1 VELLLSES
9 RVKEWPGRAILAT
22 ISCGHRQRG
31 AGPRGSRCSCI
42 VRVSGRCLRCSRVQT
57 QCRFSCRF
65 QRSSVQFGALH
76 WQHCTAIRTWVR
88 VAAGGGGGWVC
99 VCGPR
104 LFSSLLAAGRWM
116 DAQAASDL
124 APATARRWPTASP
137 PASHWCRSCSVG
149 GMQRT
154 GSSLPAVVIAA
165 KSRENCCCRVQ
176 TAFDGAPKRPISFT
190 WISFK
195 VPPSPDA
202 HSLTARRPEHMHGG
216 MW

>member
-1 VELLLSES
+1 MELLLSES

-88 VAAGGGGGWVC
+88 VAAGGGGMGVC
-99 VCGPR
+99 VR
-104 LFSSLLAAGRWM
+104 SSTLLVAAGCWPLDGCSGRLRSRSSNGS
-116 DAQAASDL
+116 AL
-124 APATARRWPTASP
+124 ANREPSRISLVPI
-137 PASHWCRSCSVG
+137 
-149 GMQRT
+149 MQR
-154 GSSLPAVVIAA
+154 GRDAA
-165 KSRENCCCRVQ
+165 NRLQPPCCCYC
-176 TAFDGAPKRPISFT
+176 GKIP
-190 WISFK
+190 
-195 VPPSPDA
+195 
-202 HSLTARRPEHMHGG
+202 
-216 MW
+216 

>member
-1 VELLLSES
+1 MARPGNIGDDFVWSPAEGCRPAGQPLQLHSAC
-9 RVKEWPGRAILAT
+9 VWPMPEVQPGADAVQIQLQ
-22 ISCGHRQRG
+22 IS
-31 AGPRGSRCSCI
+31 A
-42 VRVSGRCLRCSRVQT
+42 
-57 QCRFSCRF
+57 
-65 QRSSVQFGALH
+65 QFGAVRCTPLAALH
-76 WQHCTAIRTWVR
+76 GNTDLGAR
-88 VAAGGGGGWVC
+88 GGWGGGWVC